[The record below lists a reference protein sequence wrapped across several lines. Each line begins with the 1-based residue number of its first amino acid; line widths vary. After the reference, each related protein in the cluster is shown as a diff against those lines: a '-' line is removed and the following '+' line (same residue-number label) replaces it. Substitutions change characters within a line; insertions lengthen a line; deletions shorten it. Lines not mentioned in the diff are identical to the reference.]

1 MRDDGA
7 IGVNTCSPGA
17 SCDAAGVLSCIE
29 ARSSTPRA
37 KMGACFEEGVRM
49 RDDGAIG
56 VNTCSPGASC
66 DAAGVLSCIEARSST
81 RRFDADVDI
90 TQGQRDAVLHAASRA
105 PSAGAMMMYSIID
118 VREQATRDR
127 LAVLCDN
134 QPMIAKAPWA
144 LVFVVDYCKWIDLF
158 EYAGCLDD
166 AFARESGCVAV
177 LCDNQPMIAKAPWAL
192 VFVVDY
198 CKWIDLFEYAGCLDD
213 AFARESGCVHRSHP
227 GLGDFAIAAQDAVI
241 AAQNAVIAAE
251 AVGLGTC
258 YIGDVV
264 ENAEAVRELLDLPPH
279 TVPLSML
286 ILGVPRKRHPATP
299 HPTVNLVM
307 SERYRRADAETLD
320 AQVREMDAMFRPHAN
335 EAGARVRD
343 IYTRK
348 HTSSFM
354 AEMSRSMELWL
365 KNWVGEGW

>member
-7 IGVNTCSPGA
+7 IGVN
-17 SCDAAGVLSCIE
+17 
-29 ARSSTPRA
+29 
-37 KMGACFEEGVRM
+37 AC
-49 RDDGAIG
+49 
-56 VNTCSPGASC
+56 TPGASC

-81 RRFDADVDI
+81 RQFDADVDI

-127 LAVLCDN
+127 L
-134 QPMIAKAPWA
+134 
-144 LVFVVDYCKWIDLF
+144 
-158 EYAGCLDD
+158 
-166 AFARESGCVAV
+166 AV

-307 SERYRRADAETLD
+307 SERYHRADAETLD
-320 AQVREMDAMFRPHAN
+320 AQVREMDAMFRPHAD

>member
-1 MRDDGA
+1 MEDKDKIGEGA
-7 IGVNTCSPGA
+7 FSPNVD
-17 SCDAAGVLSCIE
+17 CDAAAVLSCIE
-29 ARSSTPRA
+29 S
-37 KMGACFEEGVRM
+37 
-49 RDDGAIG
+49 
-56 VNTCSPGASC
+56 
-66 DAAGVLSCIEARSST
+66 RSST
-81 RRFDADVDI
+81 RQFSTDATI
-90 TQGQRDAVLHAASRA
+90 TQDQREAVLHAASRA

-118 VREQATRDR
+118 IREQATRDQ

-134 QPMIAKAPWA
+134 QPIIAKAPWA

-158 EYAGCLDD
+158 EHAGCLDES
-166 AFARESGCVAV
+166 FAEQSGCASR
-177 LCDNQPMIAKAPWAL
+177 P
-192 VFVVDY
+192 
-198 CKWIDLFEYAGCLDD
+198 
-213 AFARESGCVHRSHP
+213 HP
-227 GLGDFAIAAQDAVI
+227 GLGDFGIAAQDTVI

-258 YIGDVV
+258 YIGDVI
-264 ENAEAVRELLDLPPH
+264 ENAETVRKLLDLPPH
-279 TVPLSML
+279 TIPLSML
-286 ILGVPRKRHPATP
+286 ILGVPRKTRPATP

-307 SERYRRADAETLD
+307 NERYRRADAETLD
-320 AQVREMDAMFRPHAN
+320 AQVREMDALFRPHAN